1 MTKYFVRGTIAVK
14 VNGDKTA
21 VLIVPCTG
29 FVTSDKPKRAIA
41 FPVRVPKRKIS
52 NAKVIKLSD
61 DGSFKCDA
69 QSIKEHIPAL
79 LTVAASQK
87 AIELRL
93 ADDSKTITGFVFP
106 APTDH
111 ANGR

>member
-41 FPVRVPKRKIS
+41 FPVTG
-52 NAKVIKLSD
+52 NDAKLIDLPD
-61 DGSFKCDA
+61 DKSFECDA
-69 QSIKEHIPAL
+69 QLIKEHIPAL
-79 LTVAASQK
+79 LTVAANQK
-87 AIELRL
+87 AIEIRL
-93 ADDSKTITGFVFP
+93 AEDCKTIIGFIFP